1 MSSPTYRLGNLQP
14 LLYTLDRMIRRR
26 HVIMLPESHLLELRL
41 HRPEPFGQAHEDVTL
56 YSETS
61 PLSIIWQI
69 DGA

>member
-1 MSSPTYRLGNLQP
+1 
-14 LLYTLDRMIRRR
+14 
-26 HVIMLPESHLLELRL
+26 MLPESHLLELRL